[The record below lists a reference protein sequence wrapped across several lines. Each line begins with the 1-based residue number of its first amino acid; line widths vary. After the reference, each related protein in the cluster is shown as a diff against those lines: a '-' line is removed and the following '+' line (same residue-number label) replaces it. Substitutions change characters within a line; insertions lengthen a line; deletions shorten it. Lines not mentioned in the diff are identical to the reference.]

1 MRTIADTYGLSVQ
14 GEGLKHDGS
23 SIGNISLT
31 VNQPG
36 PPSPITP
43 TDSSAFEV
51 FAKAV
56 QAAFGEDVVTAPSSM
71 TGNTDT
77 RHYVSTLRKRG
88 WFLH

>member
-1 MRTIADTYGLSVQ
+1 MRKIANTYSLSIQ
-14 GEGLKHDGS
+14 GESLKYDEF

-56 QAAFGEDVVTAPSSM
+56 QAAFGEDVITAPSSM

-77 RHYVSTLRKRG
+77 RHYVSFTRSRD
-88 WFLH
+88 

>member
-1 MRTIADTYGLSVQ
+1 MWGYMQCVAT
-14 GEGLKHDGS
+14 H
-23 SIGNISLT
+23 GNEDVSGRITDATSKAAT
-31 VNQPG
+31 VITGGNKPG

-56 QAAFGEDVVTAPSSM
+56 QAAFGEDVVIAPISM

-77 RHYVSTLRKRG
+77 RHYVNL
-88 WFLH
+88 